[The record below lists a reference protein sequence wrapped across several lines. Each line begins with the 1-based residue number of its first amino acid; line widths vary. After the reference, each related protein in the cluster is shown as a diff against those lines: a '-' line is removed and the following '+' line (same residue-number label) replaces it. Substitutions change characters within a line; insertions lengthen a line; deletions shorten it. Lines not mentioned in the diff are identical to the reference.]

1 MKERE
6 ETMVVKITGAV
17 FIVLCGAFA
26 GLYRSKILQKQAEY
40 IEQYISFLTQAQAM
54 ISYSYANITEILENV
69 NSVPLMN
76 LMIKQ
81 CRGKMKN
88 GDDFE
93 RAWSSAVFG
102 SYQRGEITKAD
113 HEMICRFSEGFGSLG
128 AEEESAKIKLCLSD
142 AQRRYDKLN
151 AELTEK
157 RKLYGVVGT
166 FCGVLAA
173 VILI

>member
-1 MKERE
+1 MI
-6 ETMVVKITGAV
+6 VKITGAV

-26 GLYRSKILQKQAEY
+26 GLYRSRILQKQAEF

-54 ISYSYANITEILENV
+54 ISYSYANISEILANV

-76 LMIKQ
+76 LMIRQ
-81 CRGKMKN
+81 CRSRMKN
-88 GDDFE
+88 GDSFE
-93 RAWSSAVFG
+93 RAWPSAVFG
-102 SYQRGEITKAD
+102 SYQRGEITKTD
-113 HEMICRFSEGFGSLG
+113 HEMIRRFSEGFGNLG
-128 AEEESAKIKLCLSD
+128 AEEETAKIKLCLTE
-142 AQRRYDKLN
+142 AQRRFDKLN
-151 AELTEK
+151 SELTEK

>member
-26 GLYRSKILQKQAEY
+26 GLYRSKILQKQADY

-113 HEMICRFSEGFGSLG
+113 HEMICRFSEGSVRS
-128 AEEESAKIKLCLSD
+128 ESWWSAAAAATSGTIQSPRHRTRF
-142 AQRRYDKLN
+142 AVNSR
-151 AELTEK
+151 E
-157 RKLYGVVGT
+157 YG
-166 FCGVLAA
+166 
-173 VILI
+173 